1 VRGEIAHARPV
12 IARRA
17 SDEAIDASTCRAMDC
32 FAALAMTVLAQTRRP
47 CEVITCEGARI
58 ELGENI
64 MAKAVFLSVFMLALI
79 STGASAKDT
88 RFWNLTAN
96 TITSLQLSPS
106 GKNAWGRNQ
115 TDNDRDHT
123 VDHDER
129 LKITD
134 TEAGTYDV
142 KIVDQSGRTC
152 IVPNVQVK
160 AGSIF
165 SIEEK
170 ELKGCTR

>member
-1 VRGEIAHARPV
+1 
-12 IARRA
+12 
-17 SDEAIDASTCRAMDC
+17 
-32 FAALAMTVLAQTRRP
+32 
-47 CEVITCEGARI
+47 
-58 ELGENI
+58 

-96 TITSLQLSPS
+96 TITSLQLSPP
-106 GKNAWGRNQ
+106 GKNEWGRNQ

-134 TEAGTYDV
+134 TEAGIYDV
-142 KIVDQSGRTC
+142 KFVDQSGRTC
-152 IVPNVQVK
+152 VVPNIQVK
-160 AGSIF
+160 AGAVF

-170 ELKGCTR
+170 ELKGCTK